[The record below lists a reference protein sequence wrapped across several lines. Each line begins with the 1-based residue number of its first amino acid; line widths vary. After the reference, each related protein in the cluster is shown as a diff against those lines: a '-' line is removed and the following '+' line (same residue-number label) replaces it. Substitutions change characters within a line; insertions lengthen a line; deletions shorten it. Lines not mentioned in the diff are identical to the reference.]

1 MLLFI
6 SVWNYVTMYF
16 VVTIIIIVAV
26 IIMWGELKFIEY
38 ILLQEKDFMCM
49 ISSHNLTEI
58 TQILSSGA
66 EKEIQPFWFQNFCY
80 LFVHL

>member
-38 ILLQEKDFMCM
+38 IL
-49 ISSHNLTEI
+49 
-58 TQILSSGA
+58 
-66 EKEIQPFWFQNFCY
+66 
-80 LFVHL
+80 